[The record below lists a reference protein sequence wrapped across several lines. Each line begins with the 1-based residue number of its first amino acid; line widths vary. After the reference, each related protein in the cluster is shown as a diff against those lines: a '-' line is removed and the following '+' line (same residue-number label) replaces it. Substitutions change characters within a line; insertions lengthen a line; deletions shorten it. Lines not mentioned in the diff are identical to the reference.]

1 MSVVVPHL
9 LTKEVM
15 VDVGLGGMQKIETFT
30 PCMQVIPLRNTGDKN
45 YQPSE
50 FYFQRKIPL
59 WFFFLL
65 KKYKF
70 IHCRKMFKEL
80 SRIRFFFF
88 NISQRKALLK
98 NLAHTFQVLYIHI
111 YPYLRFQWRQYMFS
125 LVFHLV
131 T

>member
-15 VDVGLGGMQKIETFT
+15 VDGRGEYKKIETFT
-30 PCMQVIPLRNTGDKN
+30 PCMQVIPLRNIGGKN

-59 WFFFLL
+59 WLFLLL
-65 KKYKF
+65 KKCKF

-80 SRIRFFFF
+80 GRIRFFFPL
-88 NISQRKALLK
+88 ISPREK
-98 NLAHTFQVLYIHI
+98 HC
-111 YPYLRFQWRQYMFS
+111 
-125 LVFHLV
+125 
-131 T
+131 